1 MFESIAQAYEF
12 LSRGGPV
19 MPVLLAGSV
28 VCTAVI
34 FERLWMLR
42 RSRILPNRLQIQID
56 ALLTENKITDAL
68 AVCRASDAPLARI
81 VGDGLSKLDEP
92 KEELKEILEA
102 SGKRQ
107 ISAMET
113 RLDTL
118 ATLASVGPLLGLLG
132 TVTGMIRTFMV
143 VGATG
148 LGDPIRLSKG
158 IAEALICTAAGMV
171 VAIPA
176 FIFHRYFLNRIDR
189 MSLEMEDFGR
199 KVLRLSRRG

>member
-19 MPVLLAGSV
+19 MPVLLTGSV

-34 FERLWMLR
+34 LERLWMLR

-102 SGKRQ
+102 SGKRE
-107 ISAMET
+107 ISTMET

-158 IAEALICTAAGMV
+158 IAEALICTAAGMI

-189 MSLEMEDFGR
+189 MAMEMEDFGR
-199 KVLRLSRRG
+199 KVLRLSRRS